1 MCKQSGIKAAKPISA
16 ANTRELK
23 ALYVLTTFLCL
34 FMVAWIGVFPS
45 SWLMGRSDW
54 HDRIINKTMVE
65 TYDGTSVSP
74 RTVTKYAGHSLVQFT
89 HIAPGAL
96 WAGAIPLQLHSNIRR
111 QYRWAHKISGYAFVV
126 SALLMAFGICVIFA
140 RELTFHNDYD
150 GIPPPDDIEL
160 LQMKISAIFL
170 TGWFA
175 LTVLLAVY
183 NAGWAKDIKS
193 HQKWIIR
200 HIGSGLWIALQRV
213 VLMVYQGA
221 GLMKNPLQVRNLF
234 GNAATGSV
242 LVTVVLAE
250 YAIRCLKDGTGV
262 KKNLKNL

>member
-1 MCKQSGIKAAKPISA
+1 MCKQSDIKVAKPITNGSVNA
-16 ANTRELK
+16 RALA
-23 ALYVLTTFLCL
+23 ALYALTTFLCL

-89 HIAPGAL
+89 HIAPGAI
-96 WAGAIPLQLHSNIRR
+96 WAGAIPLQLHPNVRGK
-111 QYRWAHKISGYAFVV
+111 YRWAHKITGYAFVV
-126 SALLMAFGICVIFA
+126 CALLMAFGICVIFA
-140 RELTFHNDYD
+140 RDLTFHNDYE
-150 GIPPPDDIEL
+150 GIPPADDLEL
-160 LQMKISAIFL
+160 LQIKVSTIFL
-170 TGWFA
+170 TSWFA

-213 VLMVYQGA
+213 VLMIIRGT

-242 LVTVVLAE
+242 VVTVVLAE

-262 KKNLKNL
+262 EKSL